1 MTMEGNRKI
10 NNRLDS
16 YNVGFI
22 YKTIFVLH
30 ITDMVFIGH

>member
-1 MTMEGNRKI
+1 MEGNCKI

-16 YNVGFI
+16 YNVGST

-30 ITDMVFIGH
+30 TTDMVFIGH